1 MDNKT
6 GASRD
11 SVDFPLGV
19 PKPGEKRPLF
29 AFLRA
34 RFVTGLLV
42 AFPLAVTLFFG
53 RFLFNFLDRWAYPL
67 ANRLFGRPVPGL
79 GAAVTL
85 LLVFLLG
92 VAAHNVVGRR
102 LLRGAEKLLLRIP
115 LLRPV
120 YLGAREVSRAFSAD
134 RAEGF
139 RRVVLI
145 PFPCQGAWCIAFQ
158 TAEFEVATPSG
169 RITMITVFMPTTP
182 NPTTGFFL
190 AYPKTAVKV
199 TDLSVEEAVRTVISG
214 GLAASNLAQIFQGTT
229 DDHQGFSP
237 ED

>member
-1 MDNKT
+1 M
-6 GASRD
+6 
-11 SVDFPLGV
+11 
-19 PKPGEKRPLF
+19 
-29 AFLRA
+29 
-34 RFVTGLLV
+34 
-42 AFPLAVTLFFG
+42 
-53 RFLFNFLDRWAYPL
+53 
-67 ANRLFGRPVPGL
+67 
-79 GAAVTL
+79 

-102 LLRGAEKLLLRIP
+102 LLRGAEKLLIRIP

-134 RAEGF
+134 RTEGF

-158 TAEFEVATPSG
+158 TAEFEVASPSG